1 MKVNEIMLK
10 MISES
15 AGNLADIEHY
25 VKVTCYA
32 RMIAEAEGLDEKT
45 KWLCEAEAIVHD
57 ISCPLCR
64 KKYGNTNH
72 QMQEKESEAL
82 LREFFSSSDVSD
94 EDLKRIIAVISR
106 HHSPERIDGIDNQI
120 LIEADYLVNANQS
133 NYQPSAILAFRN
145 TYFRTACGT
154 RMLDL
159 MYAEKLREAEK
170 NRTA

>member
-72 QMQEKESEAL
+72 KMQEKESEAL
-82 LREFFSSSDVSD
+82 LREFFSGSDVSD
-94 EDLKRIIAVISR
+94 EDLERIITVISR
-106 HHSPERIDGIDNQI
+106 HHSPERIAGIDNQI

-133 NYQPSAILAFRN
+133 NYQPSAILTFRN

-154 RMLDL
+154 RMLDV

>member
-1 MKVNEIMLK
+1 MKINEIMLK

-15 AGNLADIEHY
+15 DGNLDDIEHY

-32 RMIAEAEGLDEKT
+32 RMIADAEGLDEKT

-72 QMQEKESEAL
+72 KMQEKESEAL
-82 LREFFSSSDVSD
+82 LREFFAGTDVSE
-94 EDLKRIIAVISR
+94 EDLERIIAVISR
-106 HHSPERIDGIDNQI
+106 HHSPHLIDGIDNQI

-133 NYQPSAILAFRN
+133 SYPAAAIHTFRN

-154 RMLDL
+154 KMLDL
-159 MYAEKLREAEK
+159 MYVEKLHEAE
-170 NRTA
+170 TA